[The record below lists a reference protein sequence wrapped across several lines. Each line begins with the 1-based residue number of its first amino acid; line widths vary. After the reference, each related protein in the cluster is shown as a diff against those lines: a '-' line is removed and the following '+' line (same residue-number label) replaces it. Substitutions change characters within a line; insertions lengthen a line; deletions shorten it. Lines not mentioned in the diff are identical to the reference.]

1 MKKKTRLRNQAIMAR
16 YKRRLEKEQM
26 LSKTLST
33 PVKNFVNSRKGF

>member
-33 PVKNFVNSRKGF
+33 PVKNFDNS